1 MTTFEAPRTVYK
13 LEFEG
18 EEFGGLVV
26 RVRALTFAELRDN
39 RGLLY
44 TRWAWDPEL
53 GTEQL
58 DANVDELHQLFV
70 DHLVD
75 WNLADNGEPV
85 PATLQGL
92 RSQEG
97 QFIGRIISAWHNNT
111 IGVPVP
117 LEQPSADG
125 EQSVELSIPM
135 ESPMESPAESLAS

>member
-1 MTTFEAPRTVYK
+1 VTAFEAPRTVYK

-39 RGLLY
+39 RDLLY
-44 TRWAWDPEL
+44 SGWETDQGLDRDRWE
-53 GTEQL
+53 
-58 DANVDELHQLFV
+58 ANVDALHQLFA

-75 WNLADNGEPV
+75 WNLSDGGEPV
-85 PATLQGL
+85 PATLDGL

-97 QFIGRIISAWHNNT
+97 QFIGRLVGAWRSNT
-111 IGVPVP
+111 IGVSVP

-135 ESPMESPAESLAS
+135 ESLSESLAS

>member
-26 RVRALTFAELRDN
+26 RVRALTFTELRDA
-39 RGLLY
+39 RDLLY
-44 TRWAWDPEL
+44 SGWESNSEL
-53 GTEQL
+53 DREVWEG
-58 DANVDELHQLFV
+58 NVDALHRLFA

-75 WNLADNGEPV
+75 WNLSVDGTPV
-85 PATLQGL
+85 PATLAGL
-92 RSQEG
+92 QSQEG
-97 QFIGRIISAWHNNT
+97 HFIGRIVGAWRANT
-111 IGVPVP
+111 IGVSVP

-135 ESPMESPAESLAS
+135 ESPSVSLAS